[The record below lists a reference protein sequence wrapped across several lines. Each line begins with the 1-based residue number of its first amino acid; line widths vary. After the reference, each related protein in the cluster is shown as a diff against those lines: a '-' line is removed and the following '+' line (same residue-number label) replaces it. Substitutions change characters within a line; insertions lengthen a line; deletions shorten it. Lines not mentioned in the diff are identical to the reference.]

1 MTAGRI
7 IASILSAAALAGCG
21 QAQLGNPRDPVQV
34 SRGQALYAKYC
45 ASCHGANME
54 GQPDWKNRLA
64 NGRLPAPP
72 HDASGHTWHHPDRV
86 LFDVTKRGAA
96 AVVGG
101 GHQSDMPPFSGVM
114 SDEEIWSVLAF
125 IKSTWPRDIQQKQER
140 MSVRSTE
147 R

>member
-1 MTAGRI
+1 MTAARI

-125 IKSTWPRDIQQKQER
+125 IKSTWPRDIQQKQEG
-140 MSVRSTE
+140 MSVRSTD

>member
-125 IKSTWPRDIQQKQER
+125 IKSTWPRDIQQKQEG
-140 MSVRSTE
+140 MSVRSTD